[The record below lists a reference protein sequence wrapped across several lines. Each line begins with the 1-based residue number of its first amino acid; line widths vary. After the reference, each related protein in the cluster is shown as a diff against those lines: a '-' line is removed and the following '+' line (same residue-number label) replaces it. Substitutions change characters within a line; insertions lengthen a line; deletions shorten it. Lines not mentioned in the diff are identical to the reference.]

1 VTRKAAWTPEKV
13 RQRIRVGVV
22 LRRVQNH
29 ALGKIAMS
37 ATELKAAEILLRKAV
52 PDLKGVEHS
61 GTVNH
66 INYDAV
72 VLGMLNGR
80 SAEAGDA
87 ASAPDTT
94 H

>member
-13 RQRIRVGVV
+13 RQRIRVGVI
-22 LRRVQNH
+22 LRRVQDH
-29 ALGKIAMS
+29 VLGNLEMS
-37 ATELKAAEILLRKAV
+37 QTQLKAAEILLKKAI

-72 VLGMLNGR
+72 VLGMLNER

-87 ASAPDTT
+87 ASAPDTA

>member
-1 VTRKAAWTPEKV
+1 
-13 RQRIRVGVV
+13 VGLV
-22 LRRVQNH
+22 LGRVQKH
-29 ALGKIAMS
+29 ALGQLAMS

-66 INYDAV
+66 VNYDVA
-72 VLGMLNGR
+72 VLGLLDGSGTEVRNTP
-80 SAEAGDA
+80 STE
-87 ASAPDTT
+87 PIT